1 MLYTKIFELYISIFI
16 GFIMVEDENYAKFR
30 DFVNFK
36 LISMYCIQPSYQ
48 SNDKFL
54 IYTQDQCDRGYY
66 NCLWLQKRSSNILG
80 KQFFKKFTINLK
92 IKNYNF
98 FLIFRASIRSKTFNC
113 T

>member
-1 MLYTKIFELYISIFI
+1 MNLLFLNTVTVHMYIISFL
-16 GFIMVEDENYAKFR
+16 GFIMGEDENYVKFR

-92 IKNYNF
+92 IINYNF
-98 FLIFRASIRSKTFNC
+98 FSYI
-113 T
+113 

>member
-1 MLYTKIFELYISIFI
+1 M
-16 GFIMVEDENYAKFR
+16 GEDENYMKFR

-80 KQFFKKFTINLK
+80 NINNFSKKKSKEFY
-92 IKNYNF
+92 KNF
-98 FLIFRASIRSKTFNC
+98 I
-113 T
+113 

>member
-54 IYTQDQCDRGYY
+54 IYTHDQCDRGYY
-66 NCLWLQKRSSNILG
+66 NCLWFQKRSSNILG
-80 KQFFKKFTINLK
+80 K
-92 IKNYNF
+92 Y
-98 FLIFRASIRSKTFNC
+98 
-113 T
+113 